1 MASGESG
8 RKTYKLWVE
17 IEEHDLETGEYRSLS
32 DEGMVSP
39 VPIAR
44 FSDLDAAVQ
53 FAEAL
58 GIDGPVRDIVV
69 SSTWN

>member
-1 MASGESG
+1 M
-8 RKTYKLWVE
+8 KTYKLWVE
-17 IEEHDLETGEYRSLS
+17 IEEHDLETGEYRSLT
-32 DEGMVSP
+32 DEGTVSP

-58 GIDGPVRDIVV
+58 GIDVPVEDVAEAA
-69 SSTWN
+69 SWN